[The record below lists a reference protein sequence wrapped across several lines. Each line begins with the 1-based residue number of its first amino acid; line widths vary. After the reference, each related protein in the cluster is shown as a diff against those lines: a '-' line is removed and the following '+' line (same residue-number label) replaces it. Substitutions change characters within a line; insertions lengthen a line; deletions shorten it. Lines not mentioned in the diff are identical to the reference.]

1 LISPTLTLVVVGFT
15 FVYFLV
21 SMAMYPGLR
30 RRTEEEIVARARQ
43 ETHLMETMRAIRAIK
58 LHTHEAA
65 RESGWRNHY
74 ADVISA
80 SYRAGMYNIRLNVAE
95 AFLFNGQF
103 LLIVFL
109 GASAVMTQELSIGLL
124 LAFLAYR
131 TSFVS
136 SAAALIGQIQQWR
149 LVGVHL
155 DRLSDIVVQTPE
167 PLVITPREE
176 LLPGPEVRGQGL
188 TFRYDPSDPPIFEN
202 LDFTIPAG
210 SLVAITGPSGAG
222 KTTFMRMLLGLLLPA
237 EGQLLVDGQRLT
249 PATVAAWRS
258 RIGAVM
264 QDDHLLTGTLADNIS
279 FFDSAPDQER
289 MEMVCR
295 LALIHDDIMK
305 MPMGYHSLV
314 GDMGA
319 ALSSGQ
325 RQRLLLA
332 RALYRDP
339 DVLFLD
345 EGTAN
350 LDEDTE
356 RKVVDMI
363 GSLPITRIV
372 VAHRPML
379 IERADFVL
387 RLENGRLRRIE
398 KERGQRAAPTPQ
410 FT

>member
-1 LISPTLTLVVVGFT
+1 
-15 FVYFLV
+15 
-21 SMAMYPGLR
+21 
-30 RRTEEEIVARARQ
+30 
-43 ETHLMETMRAIRAIK
+43 
-58 LHTHEAA
+58 
-65 RESGWRNHY
+65 
-74 ADVISA
+74 
-80 SYRAGMYNIRLNVAE
+80 
-95 AFLFNGQF
+95 
-103 LLIVFL
+103 
-109 GASAVMTQELSIGLL
+109 
-124 LAFLAYR
+124 
-131 TSFVS
+131 
-136 SAAALIGQIQQWR
+136 
-149 LVGVHL
+149 
-155 DRLSDIVVQTPE
+155 
-167 PLVITPREE
+167 
-176 LLPGPEVRGQGL
+176 VRGQGL

>member
-1 LISPTLTLVVVGFT
+1 
-15 FVYFLV
+15 
-21 SMAMYPGLR
+21 
-30 RRTEEEIVARARQ
+30 
-43 ETHLMETMRAIRAIK
+43 
-58 LHTHEAA
+58 
-65 RESGWRNHY
+65 
-74 ADVISA
+74 
-80 SYRAGMYNIRLNVAE
+80 MYNIRLNVAE